1 MASSSHSLEDKLAP
15 ELKLY
20 LSDRG
25 IKTSGYRKAELLSLA
40 KEAKEQRISPKSS
53 DDYVVS
59 SKRRRTVGDILLPHP
74 SSLSCWTDDL
84 SKIPVIESFDVQFYL
99 KETCLWTNDRLKSY
113 KNDSSYRLHTNGHIK
128 DVKLC
133 TPHPTL
139 RYVRAKCIPEE
150 RQSAD
155 PYDIWV
161 IVNEKGAVHAAE
173 CTCVAYV

>member
-1 MASSSHSLEDKLAP
+1 MASSSHSLEDKSVP

-25 IKTSGYRKAELLSLA
+25 VKIQGYRKAELLSLA
-40 KEAKEQRISPKSS
+40 KEAKAQEISPKSS

-59 SKRRRTVGDILLPHP
+59 SKRRRTVGDVWLPHP
-74 SSLSCWTDDL
+74 PSLSCWTDDL

-99 KETCLWTNDRLKSY
+99 KETRLRINDRLKSY
-113 KNDSSYRLHTNGHIK
+113 KTDSSYRQHTNGHIK

-139 RYVRAKCIPEE
+139 RYVRAKHLALCESE
-150 RQSAD
+150 MHS
-155 PYDIWV
+155 
-161 IVNEKGAVHAAE
+161 
-173 CTCVAYV
+173 